1 MNLVLIGYRA
11 AGKTSIGKRLSFYLR
26 KRSADTDEMI
36 EKQKGISIQDII
48 RSHGWNYFR
57 ALEKEVIS
65 EVSNDD
71 NLIISTG
78 GGVVIDP
85 ENINALKRNGFLI
98 WLKADVEVLLERMA
112 RDIRSAIERPSLTG
126 KGTLKE
132 FEEVLIQREPLYE
145 MASDVQVNTSQ
156 LDMDGVVSE
165 ILSVFTP
172 LESPTDC
179 PVRSSA
185 FIGACSGDEF

>member
-11 AGKTSIGKRLSFYLR
+11 AGKTSVGKKLSLCLG
-26 KRSADTDEMI
+26 KRSADTDEII
-36 EKQKGISIQDII
+36 EKQRGVSIQDIV
-48 RSHGWNYFR
+48 RFHGWNYFR

-126 KGTLKE
+126 KGVLRE
-132 FEEVLIQREPLYE
+132 FKEVLIQREPLYK

-156 LDMDGVVSE
+156 LDMDGVVSQ
-165 ILSVFTP
+165 ILSVFM
-172 LESPTDC
+172 E
-179 PVRSSA
+179 RR
-185 FIGACSGDEF
+185 